1 MATFEESVDKAI
13 EVAVERAVA
22 KAVSQAL
29 LQAHPIGSIYLT
41 LTDSNPSS
49 LFGGTWEKV
58 GSGKCLWLAD
68 SSHGAGTTISAGL
81 PNITG
86 SSILSWG
93 DASGG
98 GVIMQSGSGYSGA
111 LYPARDTSR
120 SNFYTKATNTTTAS
134 NHLNA
139 LKIDASKSNSI
150 YGSSDTV
157 QPPAYVVIAW
167 KRTA

>member
-1 MATFEESVDKAI
+1 MSTFEETVDKAI
-13 EVAVERAVA
+13 EVAVAR
-22 KAVSQAL
+22 AVSQAL

-68 SSHGAGTTISAGL
+68 SSHGAGTTIGAGL

-86 SSILSWG
+86 FAKSLMGDNSSGISFT
-93 DASGG
+93 
-98 GVIMQSGSGYSGA
+98 GA
-111 LYPARDTSR
+111 LYEAGTPRQRSWSGTSGNEVR
-120 SNFYTKATNTTTAS
+120 SVGF
-134 NHLNA
+134 
-139 LKIDASKSNSI
+139 DASKSNSI

-167 KRTA
+167 RRTA

>member
-13 EVAVERAVA
+13 EVAVERAVT

-86 SSILSWG
+86 STASFYAYWG
-93 DASGG
+93 STSQGTTLYNGAFHTLVGGG
-98 GVIMQSGSGYSGA
+98 GVGSLTGA
-111 LYPARDTSR
+111 GGTTGCSTSQF
-120 SNFYTKATNTTTAS
+120 NAS
-134 NHLNA
+134 W
-139 LKIDASKSNSI
+139 SNSI
-150 YGSSDTV
+150 YGSSSTV

>member
-13 EVAVERAVA
+13 EVAVERAVT
-22 KAVSQAL
+22 QAL
-29 LQAHPIGSIYLT
+29 SQAHPIGSIYLT
-41 LTDSNPSS
+41 LTDSNSS
-49 LFGGTWEKV
+49 TLFGGTWEKV

-86 SSILSWG
+86 TITPYSKYADTLQGNFAGAFYVQSSG
-93 DASGG
+93 QKGG
-98 GVIMQSGSGYSGA
+98 TANDY
-111 LYPARDTSR
+111 
-120 SNFYTKATNTTTAS
+120 ATDSAYGFGF
-134 NHLNA
+134 
-139 LKIDASKSNSI
+139 DASKSNSI
-150 YGSSDTV
+150 YGSSSTV

>member
-13 EVAVERAVA
+13 EVAVERAVT
-22 KAVSQAL
+22 QAL
-29 LQAHPIGSIYLT
+29 SQAHPIGSIYLT

-86 SSILSWG
+86 LAKSLIG
-93 DASGG
+93 DATTGISFT
-98 GVIMQSGSGYSGA
+98 GA
-111 LYPARDTSR
+111 LYEAGTPRER
-120 SNFYTKATNTTTAS
+120 SWSGATGNEIRS
-134 NHLNA
+134 VGF
-139 LKIDASKSNSI
+139 DASKSNSI